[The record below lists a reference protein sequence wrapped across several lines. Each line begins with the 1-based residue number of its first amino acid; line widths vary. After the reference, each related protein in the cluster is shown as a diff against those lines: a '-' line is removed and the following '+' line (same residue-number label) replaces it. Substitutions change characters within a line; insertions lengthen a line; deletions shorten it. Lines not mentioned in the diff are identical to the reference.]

1 VKIAKRVRSPDTL
14 DQHSGHG
21 TGKTRDAP

>member
-14 DQHSGHG
+14 DDHVSQG